1 MSLCVSSIVQ
11 TDVIIPYSS
20 EFECSFV
27 SMHLKLFVE
36 FLRNW
41 DQPNDSD
48 WPALL
53 YLERNVPELLH
64 DMKYSIL
71 KGTWD
76 PFYWKYRSK
85 FDYMIQKS
93 RNQKVIDFQIQC
105 NGDCFESFKL
115 RDFAFN
121 FKKSNADY
129 MPPLINTA
137 LRTPLKSNN
146 KGNVSNELGKTPVKR
161 ENNELGRCKA
171 QTNFQSKTAR
181 VIFTPASLPP
191 FALPGTGSRHVQCGH
206 TFSEISLK
214 FLDFVIG
221 PTENEST
228 GTTAGQCIFTA
239 CIGIKKNMIR
249 RMIEKERMEMKKDFI
264 QRLKLITQYQ
274 NKLEELKSLV
284 LGMFLQENDN
294 TEIIEKSQNCIES
307 MKARSELKKEELDE
321 ETSERE
327 RQFELFVRK
336 LCKILDIGEE
346 KFIEEELAGSENEER
361 MDSENSNKNPS
372 SVAGSVES
380 SSCECPTCTM
390 NLVWNKI
397 DENQTASES
406 VSEKNQKKLEQLRQ
420 LLILTKEMKNE
431 RVEKIIEGLK
441 KDKEERNMK
450 VDELLSEI
458 DSKLQTGEPG

>member
-1 MSLCVSSIVQ
+1 MSE
-11 TDVIIPYSS
+11 DVVMCFKYCANRCDYTIFIAEYESFLNAISELLKPASFPK
-20 EFECSFV
+20 EFECNFV

-36 FLRNW
+36 FLRNR

-129 MPPLINTA
+129 MPPYINTA

-146 KGNVSNELGKTPVKR
+146 KGNVSNELGKTPIWSNILILK
-161 ENNELGRCKA
+161 EAMAGSGSAKA
-171 QTNFQSKTAR
+171 RFAR
-181 VIFTPASLPP
+181 
-191 FALPGTGSRHVQCGH
+191 
-206 TFSEISLK
+206 
-214 FLDFVIG
+214 
-221 PTENEST
+221 
-228 GTTAGQCIFTA
+228 QCIFTA

-264 QRLKLITQYQ
+264 QRLELITQYQ

-284 LGMFLQENDN
+284 LGM
-294 TEIIEKSQNCIES
+294 
-307 MKARSELKKEELDE
+307 
-321 ETSERE
+321 
-327 RQFELFVRK
+327 K

-346 KFIEEELAGSENEER
+346 KFIEEQLGGSENEER
-361 MDSENSNKNPS
+361 MDSENSNINPS

-406 VSEKNQKKLEQLRQ
+406 VSENNQKKLEQLQQ

-431 RVEKIIEGLK
+431 RDEKMIEGLK

>member
-1 MSLCVSSIVQ
+1 MSE
-11 TDVIIPYSS
+11 DVVMCFKYCANRCDYTIFIAEYESFLNAISELLKPASFPK
-20 EFECSFV
+20 EFECNFV

-36 FLRNW
+36 FLRNR

-129 MPPLINTA
+129 MPPYINTA

-171 QTNFQSKTAR
+171 HTNFQSKTAR
-181 VIFTPASLPP
+181 VIFTPASLPEKIWLFSDMYNIWSNILILKEAMAGSGSAKAR
-191 FALPGTGSRHVQCGH
+191 FAR
-206 TFSEISLK
+206 
-214 FLDFVIG
+214 
-221 PTENEST
+221 
-228 GTTAGQCIFTA
+228 QCIFTA

-264 QRLKLITQYQ
+264 QRLELITQYQ

-307 MKARSELKKEELDE
+307 MKARLELKKEELDE

-327 RQFELFVRK
+327 SYL
-336 LCKILDIGEE
+336 
-346 KFIEEELAGSENEER
+346 FIEEQLGGSENEER
-361 MDSENSNKNPS
+361 MDSENSNINPS

-406 VSEKNQKKLEQLRQ
+406 VSENNQKKLEQLQQ

-431 RVEKIIEGLK
+431 RDEKMIEGLK